1 MMNDKDI
8 NEYHELMNK
17 LKKEKTYKPLPES
30 VTVKSSPIHGLGLF
44 AIETIPK
51 NIDLGMIHF
60 VLENLYDNREREIIR
75 TPVGGF
81 VNHSENPNCER
92 VEVKLHR
99 WNIKTIKEVK
109 KGEELTLKYTIYK
122 VDNVD

>member
-92 VEVKLHR
+92 TEVKSHR
-99 WNIKTIKEVK
+99 WNLKTIKEVK

-122 VDNVD
+122 VDKTD

>member
-1 MMNDKDI
+1 MNDKDI

-60 VLENLYDNREREIIR
+60 VLAL
-75 TPVGGF
+75 F
-81 VNHSENPNCER
+81 MA
-92 VEVKLHR
+92 
-99 WNIKTIKEVK
+99 
-109 KGEELTLKYTIYK
+109 
-122 VDNVD
+122 

>member
-8 NEYHELMNK
+8 TEYHELMNK

-92 VEVKLHR
+92 VEVKIHR
-99 WNIKTIKEVK
+99 WHLKTIKEVK

-122 VDNVD
+122 VDKTD

>member
-30 VTVKSSPIHGLGLF
+30 VTIKSSPIHGLGLF

-92 VEVKLHR
+92 VEVKSYR
-99 WNIKTIKEVK
+99 WNLKTIKEVK

>member
-1 MMNDKDI
+1 MN
-8 NEYHELMNK
+8 
-17 LKKEKTYKPLPES
+17 YKPLPES
-30 VTVKSSPIHGLGLF
+30 VTIKSSPIHGLGLF

-92 VEVKLHR
+92 VEVKSYR
-99 WNIKTIKEVK
+99 WNLKTIKEVK

-122 VDNVD
+122 VDKTD

>member
-1 MMNDKDI
+1 MNDKDI

-51 NIDLGMIHF
+51 NINLGMIHF

-92 VEVKLHR
+92 TEVKSHR
-99 WNIKTIKEVK
+99 WNLKTIKEVK

-122 VDNVD
+122 VDKTD

>member
-1 MMNDKDI
+1 MNDKDI

-30 VTVKSSPIHGLGLF
+30 VTIKSSPIHGLGLF

-92 VEVKLHR
+92 VEVKSYR
-99 WNIKTIKEVK
+99 WNLKTIKEVK

-122 VDNVD
+122 VDKTD

>member
-1 MMNDKDI
+1 MNDKDI

-92 VEVKLHR
+92 TEVKSHR
-99 WNIKTIKEVK
+99 WNLKTIKEVK

-122 VDNVD
+122 VDKTD

>member
-8 NEYHELMNK
+8 NEYHELMDK

-92 VEVKLHR
+92 VEVKSYR
-99 WNIKTIKEVK
+99 WNLKTIKEVK
-109 KGEELTLKYTIYK
+109 KDEELTLKYTMYK
-122 VDNVD
+122 VDKTD